1 MGVDRYDIV
10 VIIII
15 SLFRWLVT
23 LKMIVKSLMFFCL
36 SGEVPSSG
44 SVIADHQ

>member
-15 SLFRWLVT
+15 PLFHWLVT
-23 LKMIVKSLMFFCL
+23 LKMIVKSFLFSCL
-36 SGEVPSSG
+36 SGEIPSSD
-44 SVIADHQ
+44 SVIAGHR